1 MADDKKAQRIT
12 ILDLTEFE
20 FVAGC
25 FVICSGANPR
35 QIKTIADEIHLQ
47 MKKRGTISL
56 GVEGRTEARWV
67 LMDFGDV
74 VVHVFSEE
82 ARAFYDLELLWGD
95 APKIDWRRDDDRTGD
110 QADQ

>member
-12 ILDLTEFE
+12 ILDLTGFE

-35 QIKTIADEIHLQ
+35 QIKTIADELSHQ
-47 MKKRGTISL
+47 MKKRGTFPL
-56 GVEGRTEARWV
+56 GVEGRGEARWV

-95 APKIDWRRDDDRTGD
+95 APRIEWQTE
-110 QADQ
+110 AASPVSAE